1 MLTTKEI
8 TFLNSGPI
16 SLPRFLAKLWQSC
29 DGRKEVVLV
38 VKDSQEVKIKGRA
51 ELGIF
56 PVNICFPGGS
66 DGKES
71 ACNTGD
77 PGSIPG

>member
-1 MLTTKEI
+1 M
-8 TFLNSGPI
+8 
-16 SLPRFLAKLWQSC
+16 
-29 DGRKEVVLV
+29 
-38 VKDSQEVKIKGRA
+38 KDSQEVKIKGRA

-56 PVNICFPGGS
+56 PVNIGFPGGS